1 MPGHLA
7 LVTDSTAYLPQE
19 AVDRHRIR
27 VVPLSV
33 AVGDGVFAEGVEISP
48 KDVAEALRSKQR
60 VTTSRPSPE
69 TFAAAYRAAAEA
81 GARGIVSIHL
91 SAELSGTAEAA
102 RLAASAVPIPVR
114 VVDSRLVG
122 MALGSCVLAA
132 AESAEALDAARPG
145 AGAAGAGAAAVGA
158 ATVGGGGTGAEVT
171 EADLDLVVAAAENR
185 AAGTAGFFYVDTLE
199 HLRRGGRIGT
209 AQALVG
215 SALAVKPLLHLAGG
229 RIEPLEKVRTAS
241 RAIARLEEIAVERA
255 GQQPVDI
262 TVHHLAAEH
271 RAEPLAER
279 LRDRV
284 PGLEGLYV
292 SEVGAVIGAHVG
304 PGLLAVVVSP
314 IIASSH

>member
-7 LVTDSTAYLPQE
+7 LVTDSTAYLPPE
-19 AVDRHRIR
+19 AVERHRIH

-33 AVGDGVFAEGVEISP
+33 AVGDEVFAEGIEISP

-69 TFAAAYRAAAEA
+69 TFAAAYRAAAES
-81 GARGIVSIHL
+81 GARGVVSIHL

-102 RLAASAVPIPVR
+102 QLAAANAPIPVR

-122 MALGSCVLAA
+122 MALGSSVLAA
-132 AESAEALDAARPG
+132 AELADALDGAR
-145 AGAAGAGAAAVGA
+145 AGAAGAASDAVP
-158 ATVGGGGTGAEVT
+158 GGT
-171 EADLDLVVAAAENR
+171 EADLDQVVEAAVRR
-185 AAGTAGFFYVDTLE
+185 AAGTSGFFYVDTLE

-255 GQQPVDI
+255 GTLPVDI
-262 TVHHLAAEH
+262 TVHHLVAEQ

-279 LRDRV
+279 LRERV
-284 PGLEGLYV
+284 PGLNRLYV

-304 PGLLAVVVSP
+304 PGLLAVVVAP
-314 IIASSH
+314 VVDLTG